1 MHNGFVKLYRKLL
14 ENPIFQKPNVLVI
27 FIYCLLKANY
37 TRKEIIWNGKTM
49 VIERGSFITGRTK
62 IAQDT
67 GFSEQKV
74 RTAFTALELQGMVK
88 KSTTKSTN
96 KFSYRTVCNYDA
108 YQDSN
113 RSNNQQTNQQA
124 TSKQPQLRSNKKEK
138 NTYGSSEII
147 SCPIDKI
154 VELYHAIL
162 PELPRI
168 VKMTERRRRQLN
180 ARWNESKKWQSL
192 DKWQEFFEY
201 VQESPYLMGNT
212 NNGNKWKANLEWL
225 TKEDNFIKIIEGN
238 YHS

>member
-88 KSTTKSTN
+88 KSTTK
-96 KFSYRTVCNYDA
+96 
-108 YQDSN
+108 
-113 RSNNQQTNQQA
+113 
-124 TSKQPQLRSNKKEK
+124 
-138 NTYGSSEII
+138 
-147 SCPIDKI
+147 
-154 VELYHAIL
+154 
-162 PELPRI
+162 
-168 VKMTERRRRQLN
+168 
-180 ARWNESKKWQSL
+180 
-192 DKWQEFFEY
+192 
-201 VQESPYLMGNT
+201 
-212 NNGNKWKANLEWL
+212 
-225 TKEDNFIKIIEGN
+225 
-238 YHS
+238 